1 MKKVVSTI
9 FIVLGLY
16 LVMYSGRTLWKV
28 WLDEQDIAAEK
39 VSMADFLKIKH
50 EKEKPNTAFDMKY
63 DLKKYVTT
71 CQTAKARH
79 SIFLTIGL
87 ALLVAGLTILVHS
100 NRTQLTMWLT
110 KKEYLQYGFAAIVLH
125 SLYWFMIGLLYFSLQ
140 MLVKKEVSGCVV
152 DSMFLFYVSG
162 LSGFYIAYFYLTD
175 KFLKPGKLFKWFIG
189 CLLSIFIGFFLAY
202 MLPYLSWLIRTP
214 HSLSNISFYIGFLY
228 MAFFVV
234 ANVVIG
240 TIFKGFFNWIK
251 IAFGL
256 HNVTNAEAPSVA

>member
-9 FIVLGLY
+9 FFVLGLY

-28 WLDEQDIAAEK
+28 WLDEQDIATEK
-39 VSMADFLKIKH
+39 VSLIDSLKFKH
-50 EKEKPNTAFDMKY
+50 EKEKPHTTFDVKC
-63 DLKKYVTT
+63 DLKEYATT
-71 CQTAKARH
+71 CQTRKAHH
-79 SIFLTIGL
+79 SIVLTIGMVLLAFGLTMLIYSNRAQL
-87 ALLVAGLTILVHS
+87 AL
-100 NRTQLTMWLT
+100 WLT
-110 KKEYLQYGFAAIVLH
+110 RKKYLLYGLSAIVLH
-125 SLYWFMIGLLYFSLQ
+125 SLYWLMIGLLYFSLQ
-140 MLVKKEVSGCVV
+140 MLVKKEVSNCVV
-152 DSMFLFYVSG
+152 DSMFLFYISG

-240 TIFKGFFNWIK
+240 TIFKGFFHWIK
-251 IAFGL
+251 LTFGL
-256 HNVTNAEAPSVA
+256 NQCNKC